1 MLSQDPSLPFYEK
14 DADAFMRIAEARIRS
29 KYSFGPQRRAIAA
42 KMLMRWLERKRESS
56 ISYERNANFFELPHI
71 IQ

>member
-1 MLSQDPSLPFYEK
+1 MLSQDPSLPFYQK

-42 KMLMRWLERKRESS
+42 KMLMRWLERKRESC
-56 ISYERNANFFELPHI
+56 ISYKRNENFYPVTGI

>member
-1 MLSQDPSLPFYEK
+1 MLSQDPSLPFYLK
-14 DADAFMRIAEARIRS
+14 DADAFMRIAEARIRH

-42 KMLMRWLERKRESS
+42 KMLMRWLERKRESC
-56 ISYERNANFFELPHI
+56 ISYERNENFFELPHI

>member
-1 MLSQDPSLPFYEK
+1 MLRQDPSLTFYEK
-14 DADAFMRIAEARIRS
+14 DADAFMRIAEARIMS

-42 KMLMRWLERKRESS
+42 KMLMRWLERKRQNS
-56 ISYERNANFFELPHI
+56 ISYERNENFSGLSHI